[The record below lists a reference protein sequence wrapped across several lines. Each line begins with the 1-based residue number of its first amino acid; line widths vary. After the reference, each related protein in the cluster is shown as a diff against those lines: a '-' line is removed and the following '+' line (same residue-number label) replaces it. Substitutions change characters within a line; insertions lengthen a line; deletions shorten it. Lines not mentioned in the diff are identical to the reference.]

1 MSRTEIDA
9 NEGGQPVAKRSRA
22 RLFVL
27 LPLVAFVVLAGIFAV
42 QLMSGQDASVLPSAL
57 IGKPAPATALEPIPG
72 LIKDGHQVPGLDPLD
87 FAGHLTLINVF
98 ASWCAPC
105 REEQPILMQL
115 SGDKRFRMV
124 GFNYKDKPKNA
135 LDFLDEMGNPF
146 EAVGSDPKGIN
157 GIEWGVYGVP
167 ETYLVGPKGIIL
179 YKHVGPF
186 TEETVKYD
194 LMPAVEKALKGIA
207 AGS

>member
-1 MSRTEIDA
+1 MSETSEEARPPA
-9 NEGGQPVAKRSRA
+9 NTGRS
-22 RLFVL
+22 RLFVF
-27 LPLVAFVVLAGIFAV
+27 LPLVAFALLAAIFAF

-72 LIKDGHQVPGLDPLD
+72 LTKDGKQVPGLDPLD
-87 FAGHLTLINVF
+87 FSGHLTLVNVF
-98 ASWCAPC
+98 ASWCVPC

-115 SGDKRFRMV
+115 SADKRFRMV
-124 GFNYKDKPKNA
+124 GFNYKDKPENA
-135 LDFLDEMGNPF
+135 RAFLNEMGDPF
-146 EAVGSDPKGIN
+146 EAVGSDPKGVN

-167 ETYLVGPKGIIL
+167 ETYLVGPKGTIL

-186 TEETVKYD
+186 TEASVRDD
-194 LMPAVEKALKGIA
+194 LMPAVADALKGIA